1 MHNAGELTVVGSDM
15 TPEQHARINID
26 SLLEQAG
33 WAVQDVGSVNLYAG
47 AGVAV
52 REFSLKPGHG
62 AADYL
67 LYVNRKAVGVV
78 EAKPEGYALTGVEV
92 QSEKYSAGL
101 PDNLPGYL
109 RPLPFLYESTGA
121 ETQFTNGLDPDP
133 RSRLVFS
140 FHTPETLAEWIDPQS
155 DPKYASGVETLAVA
169 ESQETY
175 VALANLR
182 QRLKAMPPLNASG
195 LWTVQERAIRNMEES
210 LAAGRQRALVQMA
223 TGSGKTFM
231 ACNQV
236 YRLIKHGGARRVLFL
251 VDRSNLGRQT
261 LREFQGFTTPDE
273 GRKFTDLYNVQLLQ
287 SSHIDSV
294 SKVCISTIQ
303 RVYSIL
309 KGEDLAPEMEEL
321 SGFDIAA
328 TRQSPVPVEYNRDVP
343 IETFDVI
350 ITDECHR
357 SIYNLWRQVLEYF
370 DGFLIGL
377 TATPSKQTFG
387 FFRQNLVMEY
397 NHEQAVA
404 DGVNVDFDTYR
415 IRTEITEQGSTVDAG
430 YYVDRRDRLT
440 RKVRW
445 ERLEEDLTY
454 APNQLDRDVV
464 AEDQIRTVIQTFRDR
479 LFTEIFP
486 NRRDVPKTIIFAK
499 DDAHADDIVRI
510 VRGEFDKGNDFC
522 QKITYKTT
530 GAKPEDLLT
539 AFRNSYNPRIVV
551 TVDMIATGTDIKPV
565 EVVFFMRNVRSR
577 SFFEQMKGR
586 GVRTISATD
595 FNAVTPDARNK
606 DRFVIVDAVGV
617 TETELSDSYT
627 LERNPTVPFD
637 KLLDRVSMGDRDPD
651 VLSSLGSRLARLD
664 RHLTPKDRETIET
677 ASHGTPLQS
686 LISGLVNAA
695 DPDAAL
701 DVARQVTGQ
710 DDPPETAVTEAR
722 QRLLEDAA
730 RPFAE
735 NPDLRQRLVDIH
747 RSYEQTIDTVSA
759 DSLIEA
765 GFSDDH
771 ANTIV
776 QSFRQFIEENRDEIT
791 ALQVLY
797 QRPYRQ
803 RLSYA
808 DIKALADALVSPP
821 RSWTTERLWEA
832 YRQLDRSKVRGSGQR
847 ALADIVSVVRYA
859 MGGADELAP
868 FADGVHERFS
878 GWMAMQETAGRAFT
892 EEQVRWLEAVRDHIA
907 GSVSIEMGDFLRAPF
922 NQRGGLG
929 RAFHLFG
936 EDLPNL
942 LEELNV
948 ELVA

>member
-1 MHNAGELTVVGSDM
+1 M
-15 TPEQHARINID
+15 TPEQEARVNID
-26 SLLEQAG
+26 RLLEQAG
-33 WAVQDVGSVNLYAG
+33 WSVQNADSINLYASS
-47 AGVAV
+47 GVAV
-52 REFSLKPGHG
+52 REFSLKTGHG
-62 AADYL
+62 TADYL
-67 LYVNRKAVGVV
+67 LYVNQKAAGVV
-78 EAKPEGYALTGVEV
+78 EAKPEGSTLTGVEV

-101 PDNLPGYL
+101 PDNLPAHQ

-121 ETQFTNGLDPDP
+121 ETQFTNRLDPEP

-140 FHTPETLAEWIDPQS
+140 FHTHETFAKWIGIPEMPDVETHRLAEE
-155 DPKYASGVETLAVA
+155 KRGYLAA
-169 ESQETY
+169 H
-175 VALANLR
+175 NLR
-182 QRLKAMPPLNASG
+182 RRLKVMPSLNASG
-195 LWTVQERAIRNMEES
+195 LWPVQEKAIRELEKS
-210 LAAGRQRALVQMA
+210 LAAGRPRALVQMA

-231 ACNQV
+231 ACNQA
-236 YRLIKHGGARRVLFL
+236 YRLIKHAGARRVLFL

-273 GRKFTDLYNVQLLQ
+273 GRKFTELYNVQLLQ
-287 SSHIDSV
+287 SGRIDPV
-294 SKVCISTIQ
+294 SRVCISTIQ

-309 KGEDLAPEMEEL
+309 KGEQLAPELEEL
-321 SGFDIAA
+321 SGFDAA
-328 TRQSPVPVEYNRDVP
+328 MLQRQPAPVEYNPDVP

-387 FFRQNLVMEY
+387 FFHQNLIMEY

-404 DGVNVDFDTYR
+404 DGVNVGFDTYR
-415 IRTEITEQGSTVDAG
+415 IRTQITDQGATVDAG

-445 ERLEEDLTY
+445 EQLEEDLAY

-464 AEDQIRTVIQTFRDR
+464 AEDQIRTVVQTFRDR

-486 NRRDVPKTIIFAK
+486 TRRDVPKTIIFAK
-499 DDAHADDIVRI
+499 DDSHADDIVRI
-510 VRGEFDKGNDFC
+510 VRQVFDKGNDFC

-530 GAKPEDLLT
+530 GVKPEDLLT
-539 AFRNSYNPRIVV
+539 SFRNSYNPRIVV

-577 SFFEQMKGR
+577 NFFEQMKGR

-617 TETELSDSYT
+617 TETEMSDSYS
-627 LERNPTVPFD
+627 LDRRLTVPFD
-637 KLLDRVSMGDRDPD
+637 KLLDLVGMGDRDPE
-651 VLSSLGSRLARLD
+651 VLSSLAGRLARLD
-664 RHLTPKDRETIET
+664 RHLTPGDREAIED
-677 ASHGTPLQS
+677 ASHGLPLQT
-686 LISGLVNAA
+686 LVSGLVNAA
-695 DPDAAL
+695 DPDTAL
-701 DVARQVTGQ
+701 DAARQATGQ
-710 DDPPETAVTEAR
+710 DDPPESAIADAR
-722 QRLLEDAA
+722 LLLLEDAA
-730 RPFAE
+730 RPFAS

-765 GFSDDH
+765 GFSDEE
-771 ANTIV
+771 ARATV
-776 QSFRQFIEENRDEIT
+776 GSFRQYIKENRDEIT
-791 ALQVLY
+791 ALQALY
-797 QRPYRQ
+797 ERPYRQ

-808 DIKALADALVSPP
+808 DIKALADALVLPP

-847 ALADIVSVVRYA
+847 TLADIVSVVRYA
-859 MGGADELAP
+859 IGSADELAP
-868 FADGVHERFS
+868 FADSVRKRFS
-878 GWMAMQETAGRAFT
+878 GWLAMQETAGRSFT
-892 EEQVRWLEAVRDHIA
+892 GEQVRWLEAICDHIA
-907 GSVSIEMGDFLRAPF
+907 GSVSMEMGDFQYAPF
-922 NQRGGLG
+922 NQQGGLG
-929 RAFHLFG
+929 KAYELFG
-936 EDLPNL
+936 DELPGLIEEFNL
-942 LEELNV
+942 

>member
-1 MHNAGELTVVGSDM
+1 MLHNAGELTIVGSDM
-15 TPEQHARINID
+15 TPEQQARVNID
-26 SLLEQAG
+26 NLLEQAG

-62 AADYL
+62 TADYL

-78 EAKPEGYALTGVEV
+78 EAKPEGSTLTGVEV

-101 PDNLPGYL
+101 PDNLPAYL

-155 DPKYASGVETLAVA
+155 DPQYASGVETGAVA

-182 QRLKAMPPLNASG
+182 QRLQAMPPLNASG
-195 LWTVQERAIRNMEES
+195 LWPVQERAIRNLEES

-236 YRLIKHGGARRVLFL
+236 YRLIKHAGARRVLFL

-273 GRKFTDLYNVQLLQ
+273 GRKFTELYNVQLLQ
-287 SSHIDSV
+287 SSHIDPV

-309 KGEDLAPEMEEL
+309 KGEELDPEREER
-321 SGFDIAA
+321 SGFDVAS

-387 FFRQNLVMEY
+387 FFQQNLVMEY
-397 NHEQAVA
+397 THEQAVA
-404 DGVNVDFDTYR
+404 DNVNVDFDTYR
-415 IRTEITEQGSTVDAG
+415 IRTEITEQGATVDAG

-445 ERLEEDLTY
+445 EQLEEELTY

-464 AEDQIRTVIQTFRDR
+464 AVDQIRTVIQTFRDR
-479 LFTEIFP
+479 LFTEMFP

-595 FNAVTPDARNK
+595 FNAVTPDAHNK

-617 TETELSDSYT
+617 TETELSDSYS
-627 LERNPTVPFD
+627 LDRNPTIPFD

-664 RHLTPKDRETIET
+664 RHLTPKDRETIED

-686 LISGLVNAA
+686 LVFGLVNATE
-695 DPDAAL
+695 PDAAL
-701 DVARQVTGQ
+701 EAARQATGQ
-710 DDPPETAVTEAR
+710 DDPPESAVTEAR
-722 QRLLEDAA
+722 QQLLEDAA
-730 RPFAE
+730 RPFAA
-735 NPDLRQRLVDIH
+735 NPELRQRLVDIH
-747 RSYEQTIDTVSA
+747 RSYEQTIDTVSV
-759 DSLIEA
+759 DSLVEA
-765 GFSDDH
+765 GFSDDQ

-776 QSFRQFIEENRDEIT
+776 QSFQQFVEENRDEIT

-797 QRPYRQ
+797 ERPYRQ

-847 ALADIVSVVRYA
+847 TLADIVSVVRYA

-878 GWMAMQETAGRAFT
+878 GWMAMQETAGRSFT
-892 EEQVRWLEAVRDHIA
+892 PEQVRWLEGIRDHIA
-907 GSVSIEMGDFLRAPF
+907 GSVSMEMSDFQYAPF

-929 RAFHLFG
+929 RHLLQLIGIRTVLPFG
-936 EDLPNL
+936 
-942 LEELNV
+942 
-948 ELVA
+948 

>member
-1 MHNAGELTVVGSDM
+1 M
-15 TPEQHARINID
+15 TPEQQARINID
-26 SLLEQAG
+26 NRLEQAG

-52 REFSLKPGHG
+52 REFSLKTGHG

-67 LYVNRKAVGVV
+67 LYVNRKAAGVV
-78 EAKPEGYALTGVEV
+78 EAKPEGSTLTGVEV
-92 QSEKYSAGL
+92 QSGKYSAGL
-101 PDNLPGYL
+101 PDNLPAYM

-140 FHTPETLAEWIDPQS
+140 FHTPETLAEWIDPQIGPRS
-155 DPKYASGVETLAVA
+155 ASGVETGAVA

-175 VALANLR
+175 VASANLR
-182 QRLKAMPPLNASG
+182 QRLKAMPPLNPAG
-195 LWTVQERAIRNMEES
+195 LWPVQERAIRNLEES
-210 LAAGRQRALVQMA
+210 LAAGRMRALVQMA

-273 GRKFTDLYNVQLLQ
+273 GRKFTELYNVQLLQ
-287 SSHIDSV
+287 SAHIDSV

-309 KGEDLAPEMEEL
+309 KGEDLAPELEEL
-321 SGFDIAA
+321 SGFDIASA
-328 TRQSPVPVEYNRDVP
+328 RQAPAPVEYNRDVP

-415 IRTEITEQGSTVDAG
+415 IRTEITEQGSTVEAG
-430 YYVDRRDRLT
+430 YHVDRRDRLT

-445 ERLEEDLTY
+445 EQLEEDLIY
-454 APNQLDRDVV
+454 APNRLDRDVV
-464 AEDQIRTVIQTFRDR
+464 AVDQIRTVIRTFRDR

-486 NRRDVPKTIIFAK
+486 NRSDVPKTIIFAK
-499 DDAHADDIVRI
+499 DDNHADDIVRI
-510 VRGEFDKGNDFC
+510 VREEFDKGNDFC

-586 GVRTISATD
+586 GVRTISPTD

-617 TETELSDSYT
+617 TETDLSDSFS
-627 LERNPTVPFD
+627 LERKWTVPFD
-637 KLLDRVSMGDRDPD
+637 KLLDLVSMGDRDPD

-686 LISGLVNAA
+686 LVSGLVNAA

-701 DVARQVTGQ
+701 DAARQATGQ
-710 DDPPETAVTEAR
+710 DDPPESAVTEAR

-730 RPFAE
+730 RPFAA
-735 NPDLRQRLVDIH
+735 NPDLRQRLVNVH
-747 RSYEQTIDTVSA
+747 RSYEQTIDAVSA
-759 DSLIEA
+759 DSVIEA
-765 GFSDDH
+765 GFSDDR
-771 ANTIV
+771 ANSIV
-776 QSFRQFIEENRDEIT
+776 QSFKEFIEENRDEIA

-797 QRPYRQ
+797 ERPYRQ

-808 DIKALADALVSPP
+808 DIKALADALQSPP
-821 RSWTTERLWEA
+821 RSWTTERLWVA
-832 YRQLDRSKVRGSGQR
+832 YRQLDSSRVRGSGQR
-847 ALADIVSVVRYA
+847 TLADIVSVVRYA
-859 MGGADELAP
+859 IGGADELAP

-878 GWMAMQETAGRAFT
+878 GWLAMQETAGRAFT
-892 EEQVRWLEAVRDHIA
+892 DEQIRWLEAIRDHIA
-907 GSVSIEMGDFLRAPF
+907 GSVSIDLGNFQQAPF
-922 NQRGGLG
+922 NQQGGLV
-929 RAFHLFG
+929 RAYHLFG
-936 EDLPNL
+936 EDLPAL